1 MPGSRNPYQAIADAE
16 LRSEAFARKEDE
28 KDSLSRLRKEFII
41 PTKGDLRNKKY
52 GFQQKT
58 DASHDAHSDDNEESI
73 YFCGNSLGLQPRRTR
88 DYVNRYLDTWASKGV
103 FGHFTDYD
111 GGLPPWLHLD
121 DATKAQSAK
130 IVGALPSEVVVME
143 TLTANLHLLM
153 SSFYRPTADRWKI
166 IIEGK
171 AFPSDHVRA
180 RPLPHYAKANNM
192 QYAALSQIAH
202 HNLPASSLITITPPS
217 ESSPYLSTEHILSV
231 ISQHAATTALVLL
244 PGIQFYS
251 GQFLDIELITRH
263 CHSNGIPI
271 GWDLAHAVG
280 NVELK
285 LHEWNVDFAAW
296 CNYKYMNGGPGT
308 IGGLF
313 VHEAHGKVEQQPT
326 HTSAATSSKASA
338 SSTANGSAVSAENAS
353 STTPSKDVTLTYR
366 PRLSGWWGSDKHSRF
381 AMANKFVPIP
391 GASGFQLSNPSALD
405 MTSVL
410 ASLDVFSQ
418 TTMSALRERS
428 IRLTGY
434 LEARL
439 LCYTSSPDG
448 KSGKEEP
455 PYSIITPSNPAERG
469 AQLSV
474 LLNPGL
480 LDSVQ
485 AYIEARGVVV
495 DERKPDVLRVA
506 PAPLYNSFLDIHR
519 FITVFHEACRIA
531 VAGQGAKRGETG
543 VPAGIAST

>member
-16 LRSEAFARKEDE
+16 LCSEAFARKEDE
-28 KDSLSRLRKEFII
+28 KDGLSSLRNEFII

-58 DASHDAHSDDNEESI
+58 NASHDAHSDDNEESI

-88 DYVNRYLDTWASKGV
+88 DYVNRYLETWASKGV

-171 AFPSDHVRA
+171 AFPSDH
-180 RPLPHYAKANNM
+180 
-192 QYAALSQIAH
+192 YAALSQIAH
-202 HNLPASSLITITPPS
+202 HNLPASSLITIASPS

-313 VHEAHGKVEQQPT
+313 VHEAHGKVEQHPT
-326 HTSAATSSKASA
+326 STSAATSSKDGAA
-338 SSTANGSAVSAENAS
+338 TAANGSAMTSENTS
-353 STTPSKDVTLTYR
+353 TTTPSKDVSLIYR

-381 AMANKFVPIP
+381 AMENKFVPIP

-418 TTMSALRERS
+418 TTMSALRARS
-428 IRLTGY
+428 VRLTGY

-439 LCYTSSPDG
+439 LCYTSSSSSKG
-448 KSGKEEP
+448 VKEEP
-455 PYSIITPSNPAERG
+455 PYTIITPPNPAERG

-506 PAPLYNSFLDIHR
+506 PAPLYNTFLDIHR
-519 FITVFHEACRIA
+519 FITVFHEACRVA
-531 VAGQGAKRGETG
+531 VAGQGEKRGETG

>member
-1 MPGSRNPYQAIADAE
+1 MPGSKNPYQSLADGE
-16 LRSEAFARKEDE
+16 LCSEAFARQQDE
-28 KDSLSRLRKEFII
+28 KDELSKLRNEFVI
-41 PTKGDLRNKKY
+41 PSKGDLKNKKY
-52 GFQQKT
+52 GFSRNAGDSRKSATQ
-58 DASHDAHSDDNEESI
+58 DSDNEESI

-103 FGHFTDYD
+103 FGHFTDYE

-121 DATKAQSAK
+121 DATKQQSSK

-171 AFPSDHVRA
+171 AFPSDH
-180 RPLPHYAKANNM
+180 
-192 QYAALSQIAH
+192 YAALSQIAH
-202 HNLPASSLITITPPS
+202 HNLDPSALVTIEPPPGY
-217 ESSPYLSTEHILSV
+217 SPYISTEHILSV
-231 ISQHAATTALVLL
+231 ISKHAATTALVLL

-280 NVELK
+280 NVPLK
-285 LHEWNVDFAAW
+285 LHDWNVDFAAW
-296 CNYKYMNGGPGT
+296 CNYKYMNGGPGV

-313 VHEAHGKVEQQPT
+313 VHETHGRVEQAPVASL
-326 HTSAATSSKASA
+326 HTSDSSNGKKASA
-338 SSTANGSAVSAENAS
+338 SSNSETNQSQLA
-353 STTPSKDVTLTYR
+353 YR
-366 PRLSGWWGSDKHSRF
+366 PRLSGWWGSDKSSRF
-381 AMANKFVPIP
+381 AMENKFVPIP

-410 ASLDVFSQ
+410 ASLDVFSM
-418 TTMSALRERS
+418 TTMDALRERS
-428 IRLTGY
+428 VRLTGY

-439 LCYTSSPDG
+439 LRYKG
-448 KSGKEEP
+448 GEA
-455 PYSIITPSNPAERG
+455 PYRIITPLNPAERG

-485 AYIEARGVVV
+485 AYIEERGVVV
-495 DERKPDVLRVA
+495 DERKPDVLRIA
-506 PAPLYNSFLDIHR
+506 PAPLYNNFHDIHR
-519 FITVFHEACRIA
+519 FIVIFHEACRKALVGKSQPRSNSEVPEAIA
-531 VAGQGAKRGETG
+531 A
-543 VPAGIAST
+543 I

>member
-1 MPGSRNPYQAIADAE
+1 MYVPRTSHQRHEADA
-16 LRSEAFARKEDE
+16 
-28 KDSLSRLRKEFII
+28 
-41 PTKGDLRNKKY
+41 
-52 GFQQKT
+52 
-58 DASHDAHSDDNEESI
+58 
-73 YFCGNSLGLQPRRTR
+73 
-88 DYVNRYLDTWASKGV
+88 V
-103 FGHFTDYD
+103 
-111 GGLPPWLHLD
+111 
-121 DATKAQSAK
+121 
-130 IVGALPSEVVVME
+130 
-143 TLTANLHLLM
+143 
-153 SSFYRPTADRWKI
+153 
-166 IIEGK
+166 
-171 AFPSDHVRA
+171 
-180 RPLPHYAKANNM
+180 

-202 HNLPASSLITITPPS
+202 HNLPPSSLITIAPPS

-313 VHEAHGKVEQQPT
+313 VHEMHGTVEAQPAT
-326 HTSAATSSKASA
+326 TSAATSSKDGATEA
-338 SSTANGSAVSAENAS
+338 ANGSAAGSV
-353 STTPSKDVTLTYR
+353 TPSKEETSKDVELSYR
-366 PRLSGWWGSDKHSRF
+366 PRLSGWWGSDKNSRF
-381 AMANKFVPIP
+381 AMENKFVPIP

-428 IRLTGY
+428 VRLTGY

-439 LCYTSSPDG
+439 LSYTSSPDG
-448 KSGKEEP
+448 KAGNEAP
-455 PYSIITPSNPAERG
+455 PYSIITPSNPSERG

-519 FITVFHEACRIA
+519 FIIVFHEACRLA
-531 VAGQGAKRGETG
+531 VAGGQPARAETG